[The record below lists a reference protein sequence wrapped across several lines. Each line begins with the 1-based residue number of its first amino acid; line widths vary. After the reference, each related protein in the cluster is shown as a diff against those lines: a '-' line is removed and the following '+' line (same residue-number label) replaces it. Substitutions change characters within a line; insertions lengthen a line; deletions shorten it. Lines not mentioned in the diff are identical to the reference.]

1 MAVSPMGAVL
11 AFAEADEAIVHA
23 TFGERTYPTR
33 PTKKLP
39 ATDTH
44 SQTQRS
50 LPALAQVS
58 R

>member
-1 MAVSPMGAVL
+1 MGAVL